1 MLSRFAKAKEA
12 EIAALKEL
20 ERTGRLPAPYSGDRP
35 VFSQALKKKGI
46 VAITEY
52 KRASPSK
59 GDIELGLEP
68 EDVARAYAQAGA
80 GALSVLTEET
90 YFKGHMNYLDRM
102 AFAGLPML
110 RKDFILHPLQI
121 VQTAASPASAL
132 LLVVRMLSGAEEL
145 RMLLDITHKNNMEA
159 VVEVFDEQDLEIAR
173 EAGSRIIQVNNRDL
187 STLQTDLAISSRL
200 VKERD
205 AAECWI
211 SASGIT
217 EPEHRKYVE
226 TLGFDAML
234 VGTALMAGGD
244 PQGSLARLLQ

>member
-12 EIAALKEL
+12 EIAALKKL
-20 ERTGRLPAPYSGDRP
+20 QRTAGLPSPYEGERP
-35 VFSQALKKKGI
+35 VFSQALKKEGV
-46 VAITEY
+46 VAIAEY

-59 GDIELGLEP
+59 GDIELLLEP

-80 GALSVLTEET
+80 GALSVLTEEE
-90 YFKGHMNYLDRM
+90 YFKGHMSFLDRM
-102 AFAGLPML
+102 VFAGLPML
-110 RKDFILHPLQI
+110 RKDFILHPLQV

-132 LLVVRMLSGAEEL
+132 LLVVRMLGGVDDL
-145 RMLLDITHKNNMEA
+145 RMLLNEAHEKNLEA
-159 VVEVFDEQDLEIAR
+159 VVEIFDEQDLEIAR
-173 EAGSRIIQVNNRDL
+173 KAGAKIIQVNNRDL

-244 PQGSLARLLQ
+244 PQGRLARLLQ